1 MEQFEIIQ
9 FIQIIL
15 FILHCCHGGIQN
27 TRWGHC
33 MQYEGLLELYV
44 TYTLDSWMDR

>member
-15 FILHCCHGGIQN
+15 FILFAMVEFKIPGGDIACN
-27 TRWGHC
+27 VKGF
-33 MQYEGLLELYV
+33 
-44 TYTLDSWMDR
+44 